1 MVSHDAGGAEIISAW
16 IRANPP
22 RDVGYCIEG
31 PAARIFPRKIECPHV
46 VPTSQALDALESYQK
61 IVTGTSW
68 PSELE
73 RRFIRE
79 ARSRSVHVIT
89 HLDHWV
95 GYRERLTLDGI
106 LVLPDELWVGDEF
119 ALDMAASLFPGHP
132 IVLRENL
139 YFTEMAREI
148 ANLSETRTKVT
159 NEKRV
164 LYLTEPM
171 SNPSTGIET
180 NHDGTPRY
188 RQYSE
193 FDALRGYVDHLKK
206 TSEPIERMR
215 IRSHPSEMK
224 GKYASQLEGFNS
236 NFPIEID
243 VDTSLQEDCAWA
255 DWVVGCQTM
264 ALVIALH
271 AGKCVFS
278 CIPPGGAPLTLP
290 YPGIRRLFD

>member
-16 IRANPP
+16 LRAS
-22 RDVGYCIEG
+22 RREGVDYCIEG
-31 PAARIFPRKIECPHV
+31 PAAKIFPRKIECLHT
-46 VPTSQALDALESYQK
+46 VPADQAMGALESYHE

-68 PSELE
+68 PSEME

-79 ARSRSVHVIT
+79 AKSRNVRVVT
-89 HLDHWV
+89 YLDHWV
-95 GYRERLTLDGI
+95 GYRERLTLNGL
-106 LVLPDELWVGDEF
+106 LVLPDELRVGDEF
-119 ALDMAASLFPGHP
+119 AFEMASNLFPTHP
-132 IVLRENL
+132 IVFQENL
-139 YFTEMAREI
+139 YFTQMAREI
-148 ANLSETRTKVT
+148 SELSDKRSKVT
-159 NEKRV
+159 TEKRV

-180 NHDGTPRY
+180 DQDGTPRY

-193 FDALRGYVDHLKK
+193 FEALRGYVDHLKK
-206 TSEPIERMR
+206 ASESIERMR
-215 IRSHPSEMK
+215 IRSHPSEKK
-224 GKYASQLEGFNS
+224 GKYVGLAEGLSS
-236 NFPIEID
+236 NFPIEVD
-243 VDTSLQEDCAWA
+243 VETSLQEDCAWS

-290 YPGIRRLFD
+290 YPGIRRVFD